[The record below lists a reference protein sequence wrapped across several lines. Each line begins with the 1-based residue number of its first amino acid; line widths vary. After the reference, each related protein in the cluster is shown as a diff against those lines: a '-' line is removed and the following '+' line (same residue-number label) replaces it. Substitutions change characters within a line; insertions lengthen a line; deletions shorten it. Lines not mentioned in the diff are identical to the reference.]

1 MVSVPF
7 AVPADLLS
15 RTWSPNSRTE
25 LEQPNEIRAIAG
37 SFCCVSETIRQ
48 LITRWSRVRESRHH
62 RRFTSLAARAPRPE
76 AWARATG
83 ACLPAGFVCRFVRG
97 AQGPGMRPQQ
107 VRICTDGSGLARL
120 DSRRGSRS
128 ARRRYGGDD
137 WRLVGE
143 LRCATPSTGL
153 SIPCSLV
160 LTSTDTNG
168 ASGESNR
175 GSQSYSSSERFS
187 ASASW
192 PQLRSR
198 GQTTTR
204 SSLSRP
210 HRRGRHLRVLRW

>member
-1 MVSVPF
+1 MLRQRNDPATHNPMVAGSRIPPPSTVH
-7 AVPADLLS
+7 LS
-15 RTWSPNSRTE
+15 RSAGASPRGLGQSNGGVPSC
-25 LEQPNEIRAIAG
+25 G
-37 SFCCVSETIRQ
+37 
-48 LITRWSRVRESRHH
+48 VR
-62 RRFTSLAARAPRPE
+62 
-76 AWARATG
+76 
-83 ACLPAGFVCRFVRG
+83 LPLR
-97 AQGPGMRPQQ
+97 QGPGMRPQQ

-143 LRCATPSTGL
+143 LRCATPSTGS

-198 GQTTTR
+198 SQTTTR

-210 HRRGRHLRVLRW
+210 QRRGRHLRVLRW

>member
-1 MVSVPF
+1 MV
-7 AVPADLLS
+7 
-15 RTWSPNSRTE
+15 
-25 LEQPNEIRAIAG
+25 
-37 SFCCVSETIRQ
+37 
-48 LITRWSRVRESRHH
+48 
-62 RRFTSLAARAPRPE
+62 
-76 AWARATG
+76 
-83 ACLPAGFVCRFVRG
+83 
-97 AQGPGMRPQQ
+97 
-107 VRICTDGSGLARL
+107 
-120 DSRRGSRS
+120 
-128 ARRRYGGDD
+128 GDD

-143 LRCATPSTGL
+143 LRCATPSTGS

-210 HRRGRHLRVLRW
+210 QRRGRHLRVLRW